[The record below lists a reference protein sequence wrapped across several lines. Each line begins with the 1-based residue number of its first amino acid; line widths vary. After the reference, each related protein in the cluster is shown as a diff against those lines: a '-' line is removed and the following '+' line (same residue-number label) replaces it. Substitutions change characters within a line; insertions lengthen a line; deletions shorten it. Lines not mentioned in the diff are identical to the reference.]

1 MKIQQPS
8 VLIPDPCNNPLAY
21 YAIRCLKQANSEFN
35 INVIVSSVQVLD
47 DNEWLYFYKYS
58 AYIDNLVVS
67 ENSMNSLEY
76 LDEVTRII
84 ENQGINLIFPASEEG
99 FKFVSKYRY
108 ELSKFCRIVALPS
121 EENLDAAFDKWK
133 LHLLLQKHNIPTPET
148 VLLKE
153 IENISQFTYPVI
165 LKPVDG
171 SGGKNIQKFESLEK
185 ENFQVICNYPN
196 DAYIV
201 QKYVP
206 GHDIGCSVL
215 CQDGQV
221 LAYTIQQQLGLTEGF
236 TPKIDKLKFV
246 HDSAVIDIVTKTM
259 NVLKWSGVANL
270 DLRYNSQTG
279 QINVIEINPRF
290 WQSLMGSL
298 SVGVNFPYILY
309 LLSNNINFERISYK
323 EQYYAK
329 FHRFIQDAFNGS
341 LEYSLFDTNVKYFL
355 SDPSGILHFL
365 FYKLMKQKLL
375 QNVKSIF
382 SLQSQKIQNVK

>member
-21 YAIRCLKQANSEFN
+21 YAIRCLKKANSEFK
-35 INVIVSSVQVLD
+35 INVIVSSDQVSD
-47 DNEWLYFYKYS
+47 ENQWLYFYKHS
-58 AYIDNLVVS
+58 AYIDSLVIS
-67 ENSMNSLEY
+67 KNRMNSIKY
-76 LDEVTRII
+76 LDEVIRTI
-84 ENQGINLIFPASEEG
+84 ETQGINIIFPASEES
-99 FKFVSKYRY
+99 FKFVSKYRDK
-108 ELSKFCRIVALPS
+108 LSKLCRVVALPS
-121 EENLDAAFDKWK
+121 EENLDTAFDKWK
-133 LHLLLQKHNIPTPET
+133 LHLLLKKHNILTPET

-153 IENISQFTYPVI
+153 IENISQFNYPVI

-171 SGGKNIQKFESLEK
+171 SGGKNIQKFESLEE
-185 ENFQVICNYPN
+185 ENFQALCNYPN

-221 LAYTIQQQLGLTEGF
+221 LAYTIQQQLGLTKGF

-259 NVLKWSGVANL
+259 NVLKWNGVANL

-309 LLSNNINFERISYK
+309 LLSNNINFEKISYK

-365 FYKLMKQKLL
+365 FYKLIKQKLL
-375 QNVKSIF
+375 QNMKSIF
-382 SLQSQKIQNVK
+382 SLQSQKLQNVK

>member
-8 VLIPDPCNNPLAY
+8 VLIPDPCKNPLAY

-35 INVIVSSVQVLD
+35 INMIVSSDQVSD
-47 DNEWLYFYKYS
+47 ENEWLYFYKHS
-58 AYIDNLVVS
+58 AYIDNLVIS
-67 ENSMNSLEY
+67 ENRINSIEY
-76 LDEVTRII
+76 LDEVIRII
-84 ENQGINLIFPASEEG
+84 ETQGTNIIFPASEEG
-99 FKFVSKYRY
+99 FKFVSRYRDK
-108 ELSKFCRIVALPS
+108 LSKFCRIVALPS
-121 EENLDAAFDKWK
+121 EDILDTAFDKWK
-133 LHLLLQKHNIPTPET
+133 LHLFLQKHNIPTPET
-148 VLLKE
+148 VLLKD
-153 IENISQFTYPVI
+153 IEKISQFNYPVL
-165 LKPVDG
+165 LKPIDG

-185 ENFQVICNYPN
+185 ENFQVLCNYPN
-196 DAYIV
+196 EVYIV
-201 QKYVP
+201 QKYLP
-206 GHDIGCSVL
+206 GYDIGCSVL

-221 LAYTIQQQLGLTEGF
+221 LTYTIQQQLGLTKGF

-298 SVGVNFPYILY
+298 SVGVNFPYVLY
-309 LLSNNINFERISYK
+309 LLSNNITFEHIYYK

-329 FHRFIQDAFNGS
+329 FHRFIQDAFSGS

-355 SDPSGILHFL
+355 SDPSGILHLL
-365 FYKLMKQKLL
+365 FYKLMKQNLI
-375 QNVKSIF
+375 QDVKSIF
-382 SLQSQKIQNVK
+382 SRQSQKLQNVK